1 MSLAELGRRV
11 GLSSPAVADRV
22 ARLEAAGVIS
32 GYHAAVDPRALGLAL
47 GVVVRVRPAARQIAK
62 VAEVARASEEV
73 VECERITG
81 EDCFYVRAHVRDVEH
96 LEELIDRFTPFGQTT
111 TSLVQSAPVPRR
123 SPALPAL
130 P

>member
-1 MSLAELGRRV
+1 M
-11 GLSSPAVADRV
+11 
-22 ARLEAAGVIS
+22 
-32 GYHAAVDPRALGLAL
+32 
-47 GVVVRVRPAARQIAK
+47 VRVRPAARQIAK

-81 EDCFYVRAHVRDVEH
+81 EGCFYVRAPVRDVEH

-123 SPALPAL
+123 SRALPAL